1 MAADSSGLT
10 RSVAGS
16 SLGLSATHRRT
27 RRRLGRR
34 ASVVYGI
41 FLLPLLLMLVVFV
54 AIPIVLSVMTSFQA
68 GTSGKWIGGANYVR
82 FFTDPASVQL
92 VVNSFIRG
100 IGGVIPSYLLGLGA
114 ALALN
119 KALKGRTALRL
130 LILLPFV
137 ISAPVGLGM
146 WKLLLDP
153 QSGVPAALGLHTQS
167 VFTDPG
173 VVWWVLLAI
182 NAWASFQFYTML
194 LLAGLTAIPEERFE
208 AARVDGA
215 GVWQRFRHITLPGIA
230 AITLAAC
237 GLHFINSFNEFN
249 LIYILTAGGPLGAT
263 QTLATGAYKAAFSDY
278 DSGYATTLTT
288 ISIVVMV
295 IAIAILL
302 AVGMLVARVWTRI
315 KPAMPEFHLPRRA
328 RRPRTNVRRRK
339 GTATAVRTVAAIVLA
354 LISVSPILF
363 TLSRSF
369 DSTPGGAEAV
379 SLLPRTWSLENYTS
393 VLGSPALWDTNNIA
407 VPPLAYNFWN
417 SIVVTFSVTVIVI
430 VLSLFGGY
438 ALSRMTG
445 WVPKVVVAALVLFQL
460 VPVIVLVFPLY
471 DILSWLHLLG
481 SQPGQ
486 ILATTAIF
494 LSMATLFFRVFF
506 DGTPREIEESAAID
520 GAGPVRIL
528 LQIVRPLARPVIGA
542 MTAYTLINTWNEY
555 LFATTLVSQSNIRT
569 FPPALQQYMSSY
581 NFTATTT
588 PGQQAVYLLIPVAA
602 AVILLALTQ
611 RQLAA
616 AYEGGAV
623 KG

>member
-1 MAADSSGLT
+1 M
-10 RSVAGS
+10 
-16 SLGLSATHRRT
+16 
-27 RRRLGRR
+27 
-34 ASVVYGI
+34 
-41 FLLPLLLMLVVFV
+41 
-54 AIPIVLSVMTSFQA
+54 
-68 GTSGKWIGGANYVR
+68 
-82 FFTDPASVQL
+82 QL

-119 KALKGRTALRL
+119 KALRGRTALRL

-153 QSGVPAALGLHTQS
+153 QSGVPAALGFHTQS
-167 VFTDPG
+167 VFTDPDA
-173 VVWWVLLAI
+173 VWWVLLAI

-295 IAIAILL
+295 IAIAILVG
-302 AVGMLVARVWTRI
+302 VGMLVARVWRRI
-315 KPAMPEFHLPRRA
+315 KPSLPELHLPRRA
-328 RRPRTNVRRRK
+328 RRPHTNVRHRK
-339 GTATAVRTVAAIVLA
+339 GTGTAVRTVAAIVLA

-379 SLLPRTWSLENYTS
+379 SLLPRTWSLANYTS

-417 SIVVTFSVTVIVI
+417 SI
-430 VLSLFGGY
+430 
-438 ALSRMTG
+438 RMTG
-445 WVPKVVVAALVLFQL
+445 WVPKAVVGALVLFQL

-486 ILATTAIF
+486 ILATTAVF

-588 PGQQAVYLLIPVAA
+588 PGEQAVYLLIPVAA
-602 AVILLALTQ
+602 AVILLAFTQ